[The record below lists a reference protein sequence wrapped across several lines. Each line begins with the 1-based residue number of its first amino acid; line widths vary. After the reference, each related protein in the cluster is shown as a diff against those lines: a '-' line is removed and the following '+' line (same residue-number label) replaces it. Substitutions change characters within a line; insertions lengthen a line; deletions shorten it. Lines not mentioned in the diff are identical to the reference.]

1 MPASSVAELQITVA
15 FFLTRSIELVH
26 QVSRLRDS
34 QVVLTVSSSKHRMRE
49 SVMRG

>member
-1 MPASSVAELQITVA
+1 MPDRGVAELQITVA

-34 QVVLTVSSSKHRMRE
+34 LVVLTDSSLKQLVRE